1 MAVHTKHPVGAP
13 PTAPIRATSGH
24 LLLRGWC
31 IFVIAAAL
39 AGPAWTM
46 TLGIAGTVVVV
57 AAAGVVS
64 TGLWLALRP
73 PVQWRR
79 LPWFAMGYLLWA
91 VASLL
96 WTAYPATTALTLVLL
111 VLTAALGMFVG
122 AVLTWRELVR
132 AIASALKWVLALS
145 ILFELWAAVIWHG
158 AVLPGFVRPDGAA
171 DATGG
176 SGASGDGAVWSS
188 GSLLSGGTLHG
199 IFGDATALAFAA
211 LLGMVVFAIR
221 FASHA
226 PRRTL
231 LVGWFALSAFLF
243 VRSGSVT
250 GWLGVAAVAVVL
262 ATMLAMR
269 TTRHP
274 GERTRYYVVYAVVAA
289 GGLVALWFAREPIFA
304 LLGRESD
311 LVGREGVWSLVG
323 AKAAERPLLGWGFAT
338 PWLPTDPAFD
348 GWIVEDGRTVLQAH
362 SMWLDVF
369 FQLGVIGLILIALT
383 FFAYVWRSWFFA
395 VDRPRWDLVADRPYS
410 PVTLLPTLVGAIL
423 LAEGL
428 AESEPLLGWG
438 WMFVV
443 MLAFKIK
450 QAPLLGRGAS
460 EQRLVGEQ
468 GEPERS
474 AG

>member
-39 AGPAWTM
+39 AGPAWTQSV
-46 TLGIAGTVVVV
+46 GIPGTVVVV
-57 AAAGVVS
+57 AAAGLVS

-145 ILFELWAAVIWHG
+145 ILFEAWAALIWRG
-158 AVLPGFVRPDGAA
+158 PVSAGFVRPDAAAGGA
-171 DATGG
+171 
-176 SGASGDGAVWSS
+176 DGVWSS
-188 GSLLSGGTLHG
+188 GSLLSGGTLLG
-199 IFGDATALAFAA
+199 IFGDASALAFVA

-221 FASHA
+221 FASRA

-243 VRSGSVT
+243 VRAGSVT
-250 GWLGVAAVAVVL
+250 GWVGVAAVAVVL
-262 ATMLAMR
+262 ATVLAMR

-274 GERTRYYVVYAVVAA
+274 GERTRYYVVYAVVAV
-289 GGLVALWFAREPIFA
+289 GGLIALWFAREPIFA

-311 LVGREGVWSLVG
+311 LVGREGVWSLVA

-338 PWLPTDPAFD
+338 PWLPNDPAFD
-348 GWIVEDGRTVLQAH
+348 GWIVEEGRTVLQAH

-410 PVTLLPTLVGAIL
+410 AVTLLPTLVGAML

-468 GEPERS
+468 GEPDRLP
-474 AG
+474 G